1 MNKRVKVLTIL
12 CIFFL
17 GHHSLFGAAVADE
30 LLNQADSVR
39 RAGRHGEAERLY
51 TRILEGERDN
61 IHALAGR
68 AISRIRLGNGRG
80 AFEDADRVIALDG
93 RNASGCLVS
102 ALQVRG
108 DFSTAQ
114 REFPEALDDY
124 TRAIELDPKEALS
137 YSKRGVVYLR
147 MERYRE
153 SLADLDRAVALK
165 PSNATALTNRAV
177 VRLQLVD
184 YGGAVADANRAI
196 ALGMA
201 HPVVYRTRGEIWQ
214 RSDLPALAEADYGKA
229 LALDARDAETYWL
242 RAALR
247 WGQNRFAEAVAD
259 VERYIELTPDD
270 AAARELLA
278 GWKRFVED
286 SRRAFGGNLPRSTPM
301 KERYQHLPFRF

>member
-12 CIFFL
+12 CILFL
-17 GHHSLFGAAVADE
+17 GHHPLFGAAADE
-30 LLNQADSVR
+30 SLKQADSLR

-51 TRILEGERDN
+51 TRILAGERDN
-61 IHALAGR
+61 IQALAGR
-68 AISRIRLGNGRG
+68 AISRLRIGNGRG
-80 AFEDADRVIALDG
+80 AFEDADRVIALDE
-93 RNASGCLVS
+93 RNASGGLVS

-108 DFSTAQ
+108 DFRTAQ
-114 REFPEALDDY
+114 REFPEALADY
-124 TRAIELDPKEALS
+124 TRAIELDPKEDLS

-165 PSNATALTNRAV
+165 PSNTTALTNRAV
-177 VRLQLVD
+177 VRLQLDD

-196 ALGMA
+196 ALGLA

-214 RSDLPALAEADYGKA
+214 RADLPALAEADYGKA

-270 AAARELLA
+270 ASARELLA
-278 GWKRFVED
+278 GWKRFVENL
-286 SRRAFGGNLPRSTPM
+286 RRDFGGNVPSPTLL
-301 KERYQHLPFRF
+301 KERYQPLPFRF